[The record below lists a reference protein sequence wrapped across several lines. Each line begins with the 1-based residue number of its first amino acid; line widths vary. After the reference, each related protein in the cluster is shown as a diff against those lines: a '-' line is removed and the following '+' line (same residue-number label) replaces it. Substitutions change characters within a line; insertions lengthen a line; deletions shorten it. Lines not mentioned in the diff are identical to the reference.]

1 MATHKWMLYVRG
13 GKHNPDISAVVS
25 RVEVGL
31 PVLVL
36 SQVAFFFFRLSCTPP
51 TLRTTWSR
59 SQLPHSTSH
68 AEDGVRFSS
77 LCQQHFVLFFCMQH
91 FFFFGIQHCFIF
103 LSFFSFF
110 LCLQHFFYFFCTQHC
125 FFSLLF
131 LLAKYSI
138 RLTPG
143 ERCKKLFFTGFDNI
157 YAFCTYAKN
166 TQKRASFLYRRVS
179 LEIENS
185 LPPP

>member
-31 PVLVL
+31 PVFVL
-36 SQVAFFFFRLSCTPP
+36 SQVAFFFFRSSCTPP

-59 SQLPHSTSH
+59 SQLPRSTSH

-77 LCQQHFVLFFCMQH
+77 LCLQHFVIFACNICFI
-91 FFFFGIQHCFIF
+91 FFGIQHCF

-110 LCLQHFFYFFCTQHC
+110 FWLATFILSFFACSIVFIFFFSFFFCLQHLFRLVLHAT
-125 FFSLLF
+125 LF
-131 LLAKYSI
+131 LSFFLL
-138 RLTPG
+138 LTPG
-143 ERCKKLFFTGFDNI
+143 ELSFTGFDYI
-157 YAFCTYAKN
+157 YAFCISGPAFDY
-166 TQKRASFLYRRVS
+166 F
-179 LEIENS
+179 
-185 LPPP
+185 

>member
-31 PVLVL
+31 PVFVL
-36 SQVAFFFFRLSCTPP
+36 SQVAFFFFRSSCTPP

-59 SQLPHSTSH
+59 SQLPHSTSR

-77 LCQQHFVLFFCMQH
+77 LCTQHFAIFACN
-91 FFFFGIQHCFIF
+91 ICFIF
-103 LSFFSFF
+103 FWHTALFCFFSFF

-125 FFSLLF
+125 FFSSFFFCLQNIQFVSLQVRDAKSYFSLALITFTLF
-131 LLAKYSI
+131 VHM
-138 RLTPG
+138 
-143 ERCKKLFFTGFDNI
+143 
-157 YAFCTYAKN
+157 
-166 TQKRASFLYRRVS
+166 QKRHTKKSIFLYRRVS